1 LTGDTNHIQAFSF
14 LRENPVTISYLIMI
28 WAVKIL
34 ALNKKDGKGND
45 LKFPTKKSLPTKI
58 WPNATKNTFPK
69 A

>member
-1 LTGDTNHIQAFSF
+1 
-14 LRENPVTISYLIMI
+14 MI

-45 LKFPTKKSLPTKI
+45 LNFPTKKSLLTKI
-58 WPNATKNTFPK
+58 PPNTTKWGFLRVESSFTLIQIPSIEV